1 MTLGTLKT
9 IGRLLVY
16 EGKMQQ
22 TKGWLWLLADEQ
34 ARFNARVASPDFRAP
49 VALCILE
56 EI

>member
-16 EGKMQQ
+16 EGKTQQ
-22 TKGWLWLLADEQ
+22 TKGRLWLLADEQ

-56 EI
+56 EV